1 MLPNQGGALRE
12 IFVAFLFLSI
22 QNDLTTVIKVWFT
35 GGEGGAA
42 QCPLLSPPSVA
53 KPPPSSCVS
62 QLPFS
67 PGGNADNLAV
77 VLNSADRGSPTSGTL
92 ELQIEIVD
100 LRHTLS

>member
-35 GGEGGAA
+35 GGEGGGRALRSVLSS
-42 QCPLLSPPSVA
+42 LLPRSPC
-53 KPPPSSCVS
+53 SCVS

-77 VLNSADRGSPTSGTL
+77 VLNSADRGSPTSATV